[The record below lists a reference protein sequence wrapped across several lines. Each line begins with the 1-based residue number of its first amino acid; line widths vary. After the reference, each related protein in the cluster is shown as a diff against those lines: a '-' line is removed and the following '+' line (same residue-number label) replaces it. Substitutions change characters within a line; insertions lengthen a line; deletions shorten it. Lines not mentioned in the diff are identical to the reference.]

1 MGAVAGQAVG
11 AGIGAIG
18 GVVNMIEGA
27 KQAREAKD
35 ALDNYER
42 QKFTNVAEGMQVS
55 RLGADLQREE
65 ASRTTSNSVNTLAN
79 AGSRSL
85 IGGLGKVQAM
95 NQDVNQKIAA
105 DLDMQRKAIEQAQA
119 DDNVRIRQL
128 QEAREIGD
136 INALSSQYNSGK
148 QQKASGFGQLTQ
160 AASMGAS
167 ALGGKEG
174 VQMPKAESIDP
185 LTPIDFKSLAPNQS
199 IQGTLPYSGAYMQ
212 KPINP
217 YVNSN

>member
-1 MGAVAGQAVG
+1 MGAAAGQAVG

-65 ASRTTSNSVNTLAN
+65 ASRATSNSIMAARESGTRGIIGAVGKIQ
-79 AGSRSL
+79 AG
-85 IGGLGKVQAM
+85 

-167 ALGGKEG
+167 AIGGGGTAAREIASPVSSLEPIG
-174 VQMPKAESIDP
+174 ATYNTQPSASIP
-185 LTPIDFKSLAPNQS
+185 AL
-199 IQGTLPYSGAYMQ
+199 
-212 KPINP
+212 
-217 YVNSN
+217 